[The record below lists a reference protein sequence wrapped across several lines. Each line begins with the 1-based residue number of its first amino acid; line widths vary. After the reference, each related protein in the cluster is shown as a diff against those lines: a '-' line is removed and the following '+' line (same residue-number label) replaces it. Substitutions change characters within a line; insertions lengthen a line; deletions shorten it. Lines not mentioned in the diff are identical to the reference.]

1 MKTILFIVAFFS
13 INLFAESP
21 KTNDITFRYL
31 KVDASKI
38 GEEICDSI
46 YSNASN
52 GNRTKYRRFCWVDGS
67 DMEYN
72 SPLDYSVVFYFSA
85 WGYGDGSFLEVRR
98 TNQTC
103 TDSYQGKVEGTP
115 GTAQFSEVLFAELM
129 RLQQYGVIKNDRDS
143 LETYLKTAIEKMK
156 EAYPCEDIDLA
167 SYDEYNGGYF
177 LRDDSKSCCSLVN
190 SSQNALP
197 TILFDASNIHVVK
210 MGTNRFY
217 LQNTEN
223 GTAYTLF
230 DLNGKVLKQG
240 RVVSGIVQ
248 TPMLPVV
255 LKIHNQI
262 FRLK

>member
-52 GNRTKYRRFCWVDGS
+52 GNRTKYRRLCWVDGGEL
-67 DMEYN
+67 EYN
-72 SPLDYSVVFYFSA
+72 SPLDYSVAFYFAA

-103 TDSYQGKVEGTP
+103 SDPFRGKVEGTP
-115 GTAQFSEVLFAELM
+115 GVAQFSEVLFAELM

-156 EAYPCEDIDLA
+156 DVSPCDDIDLA
-167 SYDEYNGGYF
+167 FYDEDNEAYYVIGPG
-177 LRDDSKSCCSLVN
+177 CCSLVN

-248 TPMLPVV
+248 TSMLPVV

>member
-1 MKTILFIVAFFS
+1 MKIILFIVVFFS

-21 KTNDITFRYL
+21 KTHEIYFKFLDIDTSQMGNEL
-31 KVDASKI
+31 
-38 GEEICDSI
+38 CDSI
-46 YSNASN
+46 YLGSLSSD
-52 GNRTKYRRFCWVDGS
+52 RQKYRRFCWV
-67 DMEYN
+67 
-72 SPLDYSVVFYFSA
+72 
-85 WGYGDGSFLEVRR
+85 DGSFLEVRR

-156 EAYPCEDIDLA
+156 DVSPCDDIDLA
-167 SYDEYNGGYF
+167 FYDEDNEAYYVIGPG
-177 LRDDSKSCCSLVN
+177 CCSLVN

>member
-1 MKTILFIVAFFS
+1 MGNEL
-13 INLFAESP
+13 
-21 KTNDITFRYL
+21 
-31 KVDASKI
+31 
-38 GEEICDSI
+38 CDSI
-46 YSNASN
+46 YLGSLSSD
-52 GNRTKYRRFCWVDGS
+52 RQKYRRFCWVDGS

-156 EAYPCEDIDLA
+156 DVSPCDDIDLA
-167 SYDEYNGGYF
+167 FYDEDNEAYYVIGPG
-177 LRDDSKSCCSLVN
+177 CCSLVN

>member
-1 MKTILFIVAFFS
+1 MKIILFIVAFFS
-13 INLFAESP
+13 INLFAGYP
-21 KTNDITFRYL
+21 KTHEIYFKFLDIDTSQMGNEL
-31 KVDASKI
+31 
-38 GEEICDSI
+38 CDSI
-46 YSNASN
+46 YLGSLSSD
-52 GNRTKYRRFCWVDGS
+52 RQKYRRFCWVDGS

-129 RLQQYGVIKNDRDS
+129 RLQQYGVIKNDCDS

-156 EAYPCEDIDLA
+156 DVSPCDDIDLA
-167 SYDEYNGGYF
+167 FYDEDNEAYYVIGPG
-177 LRDDSKSCCSLVN
+177 CCSLVN